1 MKNII
6 RKVRIISIVLVL
18 ALLSGALTACKENG
32 NGDPSDNRESTVT
45 GETMNTV
52 NPDVSEPNQSIA
64 SDALITT
71 ETTETT
77 IEQKNGNTYVI
88 NGVEFTISHPI
99 EDYVYTL
106 PGSDLQFI
114 DLDGFMESYGFHK
127 NYTDERREFGDS
139 YKNDGGVG
147 FKLDIY
153 DFSSYNSAIG
163 VCGGIK
169 IAIDDTELM
178 DGAIGE
184 IRLGTGYTFDTNS
197 TYGVNGYISEKTGK
211 LRAQY
216 CLTQETLVVMAIVA
230 EDYNATGTTDSAVDL
245 LSDACI
251 VGPQGQRMV
260 VEIY

>member
-6 RKVRIISIVLVL
+6 RKVGIISIVLVL
-18 ALLSGALTACKENG
+18 ALLSGALTACKKNG

-114 DLDGFMESYGFHK
+114 DLDGFMEAYGFHK
-127 NYTDERREFGDS
+127 NYTYEQKHYGDS
-139 YKNDGGVG
+139 YKNDGGFTFG
-147 FKLDIY
+147 LDIY
-153 DFSSYNSAIG
+153 EFSLYNSG
-163 VCGGIK
+163 VGICDYMT
-169 IAIDDTELM
+169 ITHHSDGLM
-178 DGAIGE
+178 DGMIGF
-184 IRLGTGYTFDTNS
+184 IQLSTNHNVDKEK
-197 TYGVNGYISEKTGK
+197 TYCVNGYVSEKTGK
-211 LRAQY
+211 LCTQY
-216 CLTQETLVVMAIVA
+216 CLTQETLVVMAVVA
-230 EDYNATGTTDSAVDL
+230 ECYGTTGSSDSAVDS
-245 LSDACI
+245 LSNAFE
-251 VGPQGQRMV
+251 VKSQGQRMV
-260 VEIY
+260 VEIC